1 MLVISRN
8 VGGAVLIG
16 ETIRV
21 VVTGI
26 DRSGKVRF
34 GIDAPPGVP
43 VLREELAG
51 RPGAREFLRTGV
63 WPARLD
69 GEHSEPAGPHARG
82 EG

>member
-63 WPARLD
+63 WPRLD
-69 GEHSEPAGPHARG
+69 GEHAEPAGPHAG
-82 EG
+82 GD